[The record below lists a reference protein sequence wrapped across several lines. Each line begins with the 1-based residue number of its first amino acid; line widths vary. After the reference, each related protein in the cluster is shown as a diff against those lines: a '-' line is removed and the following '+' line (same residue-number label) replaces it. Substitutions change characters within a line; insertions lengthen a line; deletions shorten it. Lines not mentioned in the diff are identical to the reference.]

1 MANQYFSIGSPF
13 AEFVMWIYGTIS
25 VLLVFSP
32 FIYLGYRKWKKKL
45 PVSWWMVFG
54 AYFSSALIYVI
65 WNIAIWAA
73 LDELLRRYYVNY
85 WWLTNALLEGGAGP
99 FFGIIIG
106 WPLSPIY
113 ILMAIKP
120 GKRVIINI
128 LLSIAISGLLLWGAW
143 YGLGFLFGY
152 GFSLIHQSL

>member
-13 AEFVMWIYGTIS
+13 AEFVGWVYGIVS
-25 VLLVFSP
+25 IVFVFYP
-32 FIYLGYRKWKKKL
+32 FIYLGYRKWKKRL

-106 WPLSPIY
+106 WPMTIFYVCKIKLEKFTLKNIALALVS
-113 ILMAIKP
+113 AITMFA
-120 GKRVIINI
+120 
-128 LLSIAISGLLLWGAW
+128 LLSASALYLMVL
-143 YGLGFLFGY
+143 GLG
-152 GFSLIHQSL
+152 SLANSL